1 MPHIYL
7 DMANMIFKRPRKD
20 RLPENSNEDYQAK
33 LVPQQWTETQCPVNL
48 IDLVDWLSNVLWIL
62 FLHYT

>member
-48 IDLVDWLSNVLWIL
+48 IDLVD
-62 FLHYT
+62 